1 MPADFRIEQEQRLIR
16 TRAWGVLSDAE
27 TLTHYHEIAHHPAF
41 DPSYSLLC
49 DLRGVTF
56 IEAAPHTLR
65 DLARLSTFARGT
77 RRAFIVS
84 VDEHFG
90 LARMLQAFCELQGT
104 EVGVFRSL
112 SEAHDWLG
120 LPPPES

>member
-27 TLTHYHEIAHHPAF
+27 TLTHYSEIAHHPAF
-41 DPSYSLLC
+41 DPTFNLLC

-104 EVGVFRSL
+104 EVGVFRSMR
-112 SEAHDWLG
+112 EAHDWLG